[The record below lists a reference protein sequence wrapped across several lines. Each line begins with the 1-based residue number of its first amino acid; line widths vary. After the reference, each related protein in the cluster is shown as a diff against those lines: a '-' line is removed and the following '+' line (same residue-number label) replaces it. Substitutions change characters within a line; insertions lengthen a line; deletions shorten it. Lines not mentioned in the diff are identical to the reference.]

1 MSQVSEKV
9 FCIGLN
15 KTGTT
20 SLHEAFQILGLRS
33 WHDSYQAD
41 ALINAAIQGNYRLL
55 HYLDSYD
62 AFSDYPFFRYYKE
75 LDMQN
80 PGSKFI
86 LNTRN
91 LDEWLASRIKHD
103 QAWNSVNPSKPARI
117 IDRQSLSNF
126 FMSVESDIK
135 SYFQDRSNDLVIF
148 NPSDGDSWGKLCSF
162 LDLDEPDIAFPH
174 MNESQT

>member
-1 MSQVSEKV
+1 MSRSPRKV

-20 SLHEAFQILGLRS
+20 SLHQAFQILGLKS
-33 WHDSYQAD
+33 LHDSYQAD

-55 HYLDSYD
+55 HYLEDYD

-75 LDMQN
+75 LDIEY

-91 LDEWLASRIKHD
+91 VDEWLASRIKHD
-103 QAWNSVNPSKPARI
+103 EIWNGAHPHKPARI
-117 IDRQSLSNF
+117 TDRLTLSTF
-126 FMSVESDIK
+126 FISVESDIK
-135 SYFQDRSNDLVIF
+135 SYFKHRPDDLLSFDVAGG
-148 NPSDGDSWGKLCSF
+148 DGWEKLSRF
-162 LDLDEPDIAFPH
+162 LDLKKPAGQFPH
-174 MNESQT
+174 MNRATT